1 MEFADSFGSR
11 FPARDDL
18 VLMIVSRGIKKSFG
32 SKQVL
37 RGVDMEIQTGES
49 LVIIGQSGCGKS
61 VFLKHLV
68 GLLNPDEGEIRVD
81 GDLISNAKRA
91 DVYRIRM
98 KFGVLFQSAALFDSM
113 TVEQNIGLGLTEH
126 TRMSRSEIDKRVAEC
141 LDMVSL
147 SGTQK
152 QMPAE
157 LSGGMRKRV
166 GLARAIAM
174 KPQYILYDEPTTGLD
189 PITADSINDLI
200 IQLQR
205 ELKVTSIIV
214 THDMVSAF
222 KIADRIVMLHLGRV
236 IFSGT
241 EQQIK
246 TESIDIVRRFI
257 AGESEDR
264 QVVTHY

>member
-1 MEFADSFGSR
+1 
-11 FPARDDL
+11 
-18 VLMIVSRGIKKSFG
+18 MIESRGVKKSFG
-32 SKQVL
+32 GKQVL
-37 RGVDMEIQTGES
+37 RGVDMTIQSGES

-68 GLLNPDEGEIRVD
+68 GLLDPDEGEIFVD
-81 GDLISNAKRA
+81 GDRISNAKRV

-113 TVEQNIGLGLTEH
+113 TVEQNVGLGLVEH
-126 TRMSRSEIDKRVAEC
+126 TKMTSGEIGKRVDEC
-141 LDMVSL
+141 LNLVSL

-152 QMPAE
+152 NMPSE

-166 GLARAIAM
+166 GLARAIAL

-200 IQLQR
+200 IRLQQ
-205 ELKVTSIIV
+205 ELRVTSVIV

-222 KIADRIVMLHLGRV
+222 KIADRLVMLHQGRV
-236 IFSGT
+236 IFSGN
-241 EQQIK
+241 EQQIR
-246 TESIDIVRRFI
+246 TQSIDIVRRFI
-257 AGESEDR
+257 AGESEDKK
-264 QVVTHY
+264 VVTHY

>member
-1 MEFADSFGSR
+1 
-11 FPARDDL
+11 
-18 VLMIVSRGIKKSFG
+18 MIISRGIKKSFSG
-32 SKQVL
+32 KQVL
-37 RGVDMEIQTGES
+37 RGVDMQIDSGES

-68 GLLNPDEGEIRVD
+68 GLLDPDAGEILVD
-81 GDLISNAKRA
+81 GDRISNAKRA

-113 TVEQNIGLGLTEH
+113 SVEQNIGLGLVEH
-126 TRMSRSEIDKRVAEC
+126 TKMTKGEIDKRVAEC
-141 LDMVSL
+141 LEMVSL
-147 SGTQK
+147 SGIQK
-152 QMPAE
+152 QIPSE

-200 IQLQR
+200 IQMQK

-222 KIADRIVMLHLGRV
+222 KIADRLIMLHLGRV

-241 EQQIK
+241 EQEIK
-246 TESIDIVRRFI
+246 TQSIDIVRRFI
-257 AGESEDR
+257 AGESEDK
-264 QVVTHY
+264 QVVTHYF

>member
-1 MEFADSFGSR
+1 
-11 FPARDDL
+11 
-18 VLMIVSRGIKKSFG
+18 MIESRGVTKSFG
-32 SKQVL
+32 DKAVL
-37 RGVDMEIQTGES
+37 NGVDMTIQSGES

-68 GLLNPDEGEIRVD
+68 GLMDPDSGEIIVD
-81 GDLISNAKRA
+81 GDQISHAKRA

-113 TVEQNIGLGLTEH
+113 TVAQNIGLGLVEH
-126 TRMSRSEIDKRVAEC
+126 TTMTKREIETRVAEC

-147 SGTQK
+147 SGIQK
-152 QMPAE
+152 LYPSE

-166 GLARAIAM
+166 GLARAISM

-200 IQLQR
+200 IRMQE

-236 IFSGT
+236 IFSGN

-257 AGESEDR
+257 AGESEDKK
-264 QVVTHY
+264 VVTHY